1 MYVLDF
7 DNALSPAVET
17 SSRPCVLL
25 FFPLFWISFYFILF
39 FYCFNFVYMKLACKE
54 LSLLSLQ
61 INSGFPQGI
70 QDDNWY
76 QNRAHLNNYVFKLQ
90 YINVTQNA
98 IRSVSQQHSP
108 LKYPVSPISVT
119 KRGKEEHVIE

>member
-1 MYVLDF
+1 MQ
-7 DNALSPAVET
+7 
-17 SSRPCVLL
+17 
-25 FFPLFWISFYFILF
+25 
-39 FYCFNFVYMKLACKE
+39 LACKE

-61 INSGFPQGI
+61 INSGFPPGI

-119 KRGKEEHVIE
+119 KRGKEEHVIEKRICRDFPLYNKKELHSGQCI

>member
-1 MYVLDF
+1 MLDF
-7 DNALSPAVET
+7 DIALNRAVET

-25 FFPLFWISFYFILF
+25 FFLLFWILFYFILF

-76 QNRAHLNNYVFKLQ
+76 QNRAHLNNYICKLQ
-90 YINVTQNA
+90 CMHVAQNA
-98 IRSVSQQHSP
+98 IRSISQQQQENNSP
-108 LKYPVSPISVT
+108 LKYPVIPISVA
-119 KRGKEEHVIE
+119 K